1 MQNFAERLSQT
12 RRARQMTQAELAQQ
26 MHVSRQMVS
35 HWENG
40 RVIPNEETERRL
52 CELLDISIEEKPQ
65 AAGRRGLSRWLPVA
79 VACGVVFV
87 EVVLFTQTR

>member
-1 MQNFAERLSQT
+1 MKPVQNFAERLSQT

-40 RVIPNEETERRL
+40 RVIPNE
-52 CELLDISIEEKPQ
+52 
-65 AAGRRGLSRWLPVA
+65 AAVG
-79 VACGVVFV
+79 
-87 EVVLFTQTR
+87 